1 VAGLGGVR
9 RLEAVSLLQPYLD
22 DGDVKAEAALA
33 VVQVAGALPGPKNAA
48 ALRPVLERIAA
59 QEPDPEVRRKA
70 AQLAKGGAAAGAKGK
85 AGKAAGAT
93 PVVPLADGPL
103 FNGRDLGNWDGD
115 PGVWRVRDGV
125 IVGGSLLGNP
135 RNEFL
140 ATSRSYKNFVL
151 RLEYKLVGT
160 EGFVNGGVQI
170 RSERVKQPPNE
181 MSGYQAD
188 IGAGHSGS
196 LYDESRRKKFL
207 LRATDEQAK
216 RLEKPGD
223 WNRYE
228 IRCVGPRVELTLN
241 GERTVAY
248 TEEDATIVPAGLIAL
263 QIHGNCKA
271 EIAFRN
277 LMLEELP

>member
-1 VAGLGGVR
+1 L
-9 RLEAVSLLQPYLD
+9 
-22 DGDVKAEAALA
+22 
-33 VVQVAGALPGPKNAA
+33 
-48 ALRPVLERIAA
+48 
-59 QEPDPEVRRKA
+59 
-70 AQLAKGGAAAGAKGK
+70 
-85 AGKAAGAT
+85 AT
-93 PVVPLADGPL
+93 P
-103 FNGRDLGNWDGD
+103 R
-115 PGVWRVRDGV
+115 RYR
-125 IVGGSLLGNP
+125 
-135 RNEFL
+135 
-140 ATSRSYKNFVL
+140 NFVL

-160 EGFVNGGVQI
+160 EGFVNGGVQF
-170 RSERVKQPPNE
+170 RSVRVQQPPNE

-207 LRATDEQAK
+207 ARATEEQVK

-228 IRCVGPRVELTLN
+228 IRCVGSRVELTLN

-248 TEEDATIVPAGLIAL
+248 VEDDASVVADGLIAL

-277 LMLEELP
+277 LAIEEL

>member
-1 VAGLGGVR
+1 
-9 RLEAVSLLQPYLD
+9 
-22 DGDVKAEAALA
+22 
-33 VVQVAGALPGPKNAA
+33 
-48 ALRPVLERIAA
+48 
-59 QEPDPEVRRKA
+59 
-70 AQLAKGGAAAGAKGK
+70 
-85 AGKAAGAT
+85 
-93 PVVPLADGPL
+93 
-103 FNGRDLGNWDGD
+103 
-115 PGVWRVRDGV
+115 
-125 IVGGSLLGNP
+125 
-135 RNEFL
+135 
-140 ATSRSYKNFVL
+140 
-151 RLEYKLVGT
+151 
-160 EGFVNGGVQI
+160 
-170 RSERVKQPPNE
+170 